1 VIGSV
6 IALSCRRPW
15 ASQKPLKNRLIRLKS
30 QTETKSTVPRDTVD
44 YRRTCTR
51 APLNRESERIPR
63 RLRRGKQANPKK
75 TAFLTVED
83 SLQLA
88 AGNLQKPV
96 PPAGRERSVLS
107 PP

>member
-1 VIGSV
+1 MSTPASAYVIGSV

-30 QTETKSTVPRDTVD
+30 QTETESTVPRDAVELQKNL
-44 YRRTCTR
+44 YPRTI
-51 APLNRESERIPR
+51 E
-63 RLRRGKQANPKK
+63 
-75 TAFLTVED
+75 
-83 SLQLA
+83 
-88 AGNLQKPV
+88 KPV